1 MEKGLMDELTAQF
14 TGFGTE
20 VTKRGETDGREML
33 LRKMLR
39 TIQKKKSH

>member
-1 MEKGLMDELTAQF
+1 METGLMDELTAQF